1 MYWWVLI
8 VLIICY
14 RFFKVELY
22 DIWVVVY
29 VMINWFNIWDHTYK
43 ELVIMRPVFLQE
55 NQGPEAR
62 VQEWTV
68 GIREPAT
75 RWRFKLQKGQEAG
88 HTPSCEAVR
97 NAPLLSM
104 GVRPKG
110 LF

>member
-55 NQGPEAR
+55 NQRSWGQSAG
-62 VQEWTV
+62 VDSGHQGASDTV
-68 GIREPAT
+68 E
-75 RWRFKLQKGQEAG
+75 
-88 HTPSCEAVR
+88 V
-97 NAPLLSM
+97 
-104 GVRPKG
+104 
-110 LF
+110 